1 MARKLKLK
9 TNEDL
14 VVDLLNYS
22 PYGVLC
28 QSFIIQA
35 IQSFVNEVIQNK
47 SELLQQEQELEK
59 QGLITLVSHKAWV
72 GIAED
77 VEKRMNEF
85 YNK

>member
-1 MARKLKLK
+1 MKNKIK

-14 VVDLLNYS
+14 VVNLLNYS
-22 PYGVLC
+22 PYGALC

-35 IQSFVNEVIQNK
+35 IESFASEVINNK
-47 SELLQQEQELEK
+47 EFLLKEEADAEEK
-59 QGLITLVSHKAWV
+59 GRYLLVSHKAWV

-77 VEKRMNEF
+77 VKKRMSEF

>member
-1 MARKLKLK
+1 MARKLE

-14 VVDLLNYS
+14 LVDLLNYS
-22 PYGVLC
+22 PYGALC

-35 IQSFVNEVIQNK
+35 IQSFASGVIESKQ
-47 SELLQQEQELEK
+47 ELLKQEEDLEK
-59 QGLITLVSHKAWV
+59 QGKISLISHKAWV

-77 VEKRMNEF
+77 VNKRMNEF